1 MNDLFGTA
9 SGAKQEE
16 TVSVE
21 LPIGKW
27 FVARTSDRGGA
38 APKLIEG
45 PTGPFLFKTGL
56 YVIGGDGKSVTS
68 RMYGKYTFFQ
78 AFIRPNY
85 KDQGGPK
92 SQADHDAL
100 NGRLVGFM
108 NTLLSPGTEDKDAR
122 WQTTLTRLGE
132 YAKVLSDETDPE
144 LRLTPD
150 MFAVQVDISKDDEP
164 EEIVERQ
171 DNAAYMASVFVL
183 LLKGNPEYAIVNQKK
198 DTGRDGTRDDLVVG
212 SFKDAT
218 EKNAA
223 KTSNGKLSMFE
234 SREGELF
241 EFYGETAASADDVT
255 QF

>member
-1 MNDLFGTA
+1 VNDLFGTA
-9 SGAKQEE
+9 SNTKQEE
-16 TVSVE
+16 SVSVE
-21 LPIGKW
+21 LPTGKW

-38 APKLIEG
+38 APKLI
-45 PTGPFLFKTGL
+45 TGKDDQPFLFKTGL
-56 YVIGGDGKSVTS
+56 YVIGGDGNTVTD

-85 KDQGGPK
+85 KDQGGPL
-92 SQADHDAL
+92 SQADFDAL

-132 YAKVLSDETDPE
+132 YAAVLKDETDPD
-144 LRLTPD
+144 LRLTPE
-150 MFAVQVDISKDDEP
+150 MFATQVELENGSVE
-164 EEIVERQ
+164 ERQ

-183 LLKGNPEYAIVNQKK
+183 LLKGAPEYAIVNQKVDK
-198 DTGRDGTRDDLVVG
+198 GRDGTRSDLVVG

-218 EKNAA
+218 EANAA
-223 KTSNGKLSMFE
+223 KTTNGALTMFE

-241 EFYGETAASADDVT
+241 QFYGVSEATADDVT

>member
-1 MNDLFGTA
+1 VNDLFGTA
-9 SGAKQEE
+9 AGAAQEE
-16 TVSVE
+16 TISVD

-38 APKLIEG
+38 APRLIEG
-45 PTGPFLFKTGL
+45 ATGPFLFKTGL
-56 YVIGGDGKSVTS
+56 YVIGGDGKSITE

-108 NTLLSPGTEDKDAR
+108 NTLLAPGTEDKDTR

-132 YAKVLSDETDPE
+132 YAKVLSTETDSD
-144 LRLTPD
+144 LKLTPE
-150 MFAVQVDISKDDEP
+150 MFSVQVDIAAEGEP
-164 EEIVERQ
+164 ENIVERQ
-171 DNAAYMASVFVL
+171 DNAAYMASVFVIL
-183 LLKGNPEYAIVNQKK
+183 LTGSPEYAIVNQKL
-198 DTGRDGTRDDLVVG
+198 DTGRDGTRSDLVVG

-223 KTSNGKLSMFE
+223 KTSNGKLFMFE
-234 SREGELF
+234 SREGETF
-241 EFYGETAASADDVT
+241 EFYGESAVSAEDVT